1 MDAFG
6 MQRTMLA
13 GGTVDADG
21 YLTDNPSEPAWNLLH
36 VTGPLD
42 AARLAAAVDEVTSA
56 TEILHLRVR
65 ATPDG
70 PALVPFPVP
79 IRLTIVDVPSP
90 VTANGVAESAVAV
103 LGPLLFDKVALPH
116 APSGRICLVRGA
128 GDEHLLALS
137 FDHTVL
143 DGWSVGL
150 LTKAIAQCYKS
161 GRHIPRG
168 SSFRSFV
175 AALPSR
181 AIQDA
186 GLATWRSLLAD
197 HPVPGPALRFPGT
210 RPKTAGFQID
220 GHYDETYPA
229 TVAEDLTSAVR
240 RTGLSKAELLTAACA
255 LAVSTWSD
263 GPQPMLSLRH
273 GHSRPEDILVIG
285 PLVEPYVLLPPA
297 RATTVADWLIA
308 HSAVNRDTPP
318 LHGRSI
324 REVTPLAPRNAALN
338 VVPPA
343 RPVVFGPTTRAT
355 TVPRDLLAPLW
366 ADGRPT
372 VPSTAAFWLNLFL
385 DHPGRVEISITHD
398 TEVLPDPKL
407 LSDSIAEVVA
417 TAAHPSSGGNLH
429 RRRDSAGHQ

>member
-13 GGTVDADG
+13 GGTVNNEG

-36 VTGPLD
+36 IRGPLD
-42 AARLAAAVDEVTSA
+42 AARLAMAVEEVTSA

-65 ATPDG
+65 GTADG
-70 PALVPFPVP
+70 PLLVPFPVP
-79 IRLTIVDVPSP
+79 ITLEVVEVPSP
-90 VTANGVAESAVAV
+90 LTAAGLADSAVAV
-103 LGPLLFDKVALPH
+103 LGPRLFDKVALPH
-116 APSGRICLVRGA
+116 APSGRVCLVRGA
-128 GDEHLLALS
+128 GDDHLLALS

-161 GRHIPRG
+161 GRHVQRG
-168 SSFRSFV
+168 PSFRSFV

-181 AIQDA
+181 AVQDTQ
-186 GLATWRSLLAD
+186 LAAWRSLLAD
-197 HPVPGPALRFPGT
+197 HPVPGPALRFPGA
-210 RPKTAGFQID
+210 RPKSTDFQID
-220 GHYDETYPA
+220 GYYDETCPD
-229 TVAEDLTSAVR
+229 TVAEDLTTAVR
-240 RTGLSKAELLTAACA
+240 RTGLSRAELLIAASA
-255 LAVSTWSD
+255 LAVSAWSA

-285 PLVEPYVLLPPA
+285 PLVEPYVLLPPPGSPA
-297 RATTVADWLIA
+297 TVADWLTA
-308 HSAVNRDTPP
+308 HSSTNHNTPP

-324 REVTPLAPRNAALN
+324 REVAPLAPRNAALN
-338 VVPPA
+338 IVPPA
-343 RPVVFGPTTRAT
+343 RPVVFGPSTRAT

-385 DHPGRVEISITHD
+385 DQPGRVEISITHD
-398 TEVLPDPKL
+398 TDVLPDPKL
-407 LSDSIAEVVA
+407 LADSIAAVVA
-417 TAAHPSSGGNLH
+417 AAAHRPDTPPERVL
-429 RRRDSAGHQ
+429 AP